1 MEDPMDALNAA
12 LKIPV
17 LLSNRRCQ
25 EEVPNRVAT
34 CRSPFRWKAMLEERA
49 RR

>member
-1 MEDPMDALNAA
+1 MDSLNAA
-12 LKIPV
+12 LKIS
-17 LLSNRRCQ
+17 LLLGDRGCQ

-34 CRSPFRWKAMLEERA
+34 CRPTFRWKAMLEKRT